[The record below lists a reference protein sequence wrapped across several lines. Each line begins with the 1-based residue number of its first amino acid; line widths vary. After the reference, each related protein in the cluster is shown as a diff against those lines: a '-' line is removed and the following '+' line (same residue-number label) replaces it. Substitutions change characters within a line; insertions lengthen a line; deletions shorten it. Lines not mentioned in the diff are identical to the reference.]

1 MVIGCEDK
9 VSDLFTSKSN
19 DFHIKSES
27 ETHDSNLDWVGCANG
42 GGIGGVSGVGSDCA
56 CATSTWQ
63 ELQDLPALPR

>member
-1 MVIGCEDK
+1 MIAVTDPLIDDGQK
-9 VSDLFTSKSN
+9 RADLLL
-19 DFHIKSES
+19 
-27 ETHDSNLDWVGCANG
+27 ETIVSNLDWVGCANG